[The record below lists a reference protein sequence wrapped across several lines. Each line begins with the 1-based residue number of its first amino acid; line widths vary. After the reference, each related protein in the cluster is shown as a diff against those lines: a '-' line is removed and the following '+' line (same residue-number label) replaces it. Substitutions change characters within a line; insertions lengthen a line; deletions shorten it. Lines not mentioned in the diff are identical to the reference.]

1 MAAAIRSRISDAA
14 ALVKVTRSSCVMSMG
29 FSGSVTRRSTRSVST
44 AVLPEPAAAETSSE
58 PPRFSIAFFCSL
70 VHSGIVVTSQK
81 LPYLTIIQCLQR
93 ALAVACALVKM
104 AGGAVVAEVAG
115 HALSVAA
122 AG

>member
-81 LPYLTIIQCLQR
+81 LPYVLVAQR
-93 ALAVACALVKM
+93 LERTVLISCCFVEV